1 MNSSELK
8 ERFAQSFK
16 RGRDELE
23 GYTYEK
29 VFIRAEHIE
38 TQADTAIF
46 EIERHRAILG
56 ETYSMGMGMA
66 SYITYW
72 PRFAFDV
79 TTGIRTPLPEKRQ
92 HEVEIDHVGLA
103 DTWTFDMSFYCTRLD
118 DGSNKIDESCGGD
131 QAILNDA
138 SEIRRFV
145 ESIVDSWD
153 IAESLSNELSDD
165 LSIEE
170 IERHAAT
177 LHGCVAEKLEQM
189 VTEAWKDCENEAIV

>member
-1 MNSSELK
+1 MDSENLL
-8 ERFAQSFK
+8 ELFAQSFK
-16 RGRDELE
+16 DSPDELE

-29 VFIRAEHIE
+29 IFNRAEQVD
-38 TQADTAIF
+38 TQDNMAIF

-56 ETYSMGMGMA
+56 ETYSKGRGMA

-72 PRFAFDV
+72 PRFA
-79 TTGIRTPLPEKRQ
+79 
-92 HEVEIDHVGLA
+92 
-103 DTWTFDMSFYCTRLD
+103 SFYCTRLD
-118 DGSNKIDESCGGD
+118 DGSNKIDESCGGY

-165 LSIEE
+165 LSNDE

-177 LHGCVAEKLEQM
+177 LHECVTEELEQM
-189 VTEAWKDCENEAIV
+189 ATRAWKDCENEANV